1 MGLDPGLGCLHMDTA
16 NRDSLACDIMEPIRS
31 KCDAFVLNWLQTEP
45 LRRSD
50 FWEDRNGN
58 CRIAS
63 PLTIKLCGTS
73 DTWRRLVAPVA
84 EYVAQEIW
92 SSVSKPASPSKLA
105 RRLIAT
111 RLTQQNKR
119 EVKGSTVPTI
129 RSPKPEH

>member
-1 MGLDPGLGCLHMDTA
+1 MK
-16 NRDSLACDIMEPIRS
+16 PIRP
-31 KCDAFVLNWLQTEP
+31 KCDAFVLDWLQSEP

-63 PLTIKLCGTS
+63 SLASKLCETS

-84 EYVAQEIW
+84 EYVAQEFW
-92 SSVSKPASPSKLA
+92 SSISKPALTSA

-111 RLTQQNKR
+111 RLTQRNKR
-119 EVKGSTVPTI
+119 EVSGA
-129 RSPKPEH
+129 RL